1 MAKSLVYLRRHKL
14 KLLMLLVLCSI
25 VCHLLILG
33 FSSANNSNSVLL
45 QTFSLT
51 RLDKRNGTSDSV
63 ASDYV
68 NDLRSSVA
76 SDYVNGLRS
85 WVASLNALLYTG
97 EWQNSFSFIYSNGG
111 SSPPGVTDENN
122 RYVMVLPFS
131 KIEEKAFN
139 HLAEDD
145 KLSLLKLYEFLDVM
159 VDFDGATCLQ
169 PSTEHKRADHELH
182 QEKLYN
188 QMKDSLESSWCR
200 FITKKWSLHI
210 KNTGPVLNTR
220 LERKTSTNGS
230 SSNKFSFPDLANG
243 ILIVYQVCNVAQGPF
258 VMRGDVFHRYGGLL
272 NGFGRMALLEFFVRS
287 KGELKI
293 AKLSNCSWTHE
304 IARVDRGTLEG
315 SNDVP
320 EYAAFGNKFNI
331 LRIVTNNRIEWTTC
345 VSNWK
350 LCPEKPYVKPTELSS
365 VAAPICCGIVL
376 FQMLK
381 DITWALTQLGVDYR
395 VIYGTLLGAVRSQ
408 TVIPWTCDVDIAL
421 TKADYGNSSTYSSI
435 AELLRT
441 KGSHYYLGISY
452 MGMPRG
458 HMLMAP
464 YIEVDTAS
472 LFDGPDDLEGNN
484 LLFSSDIEQAVQGML
499 PVSSGWRERR
509 YVDFYISPSVWLNGS
524 AFATINNEQFVT
536 LKDIDYELTNWYGK
550 GYLQPAHGREWFGC
564 SD

>member
-1 MAKSLVYLRRHKL
+1 MAKLSVYLTRHKL
-14 KLLMLLVLCSI
+14 KLLMLLLLCSGI
-25 VCHLLILG
+25 CHLLILV
-33 FSSANNSNSVLL
+33 FSSTNSSNSVLL

-51 RLDKRNGTSDSV
+51 TLDKRNGTSDSV

-68 NDLRSSVA
+68 D
-76 SDYVNGLRS
+76 DLRS
-85 WVASLNALLYTG
+85 WVASLNASLYTG
-97 EWQNSFSFIYSNGG
+97 EWQNTFSFIYSNGG
-111 SSPPGVTDENN
+111 SSSPGVTDENN
-122 RYVMVLPFS
+122 SYVMVLPFS
-131 KIEEKAFN
+131 KTEEKAFN
-139 HLAEDD
+139 DLAEDD
-145 KLSLLKLYEFLDVM
+145 KLSLLTLYEFLDVT
-159 VDFDGATCLQ
+159 VRFDGATCLQ
-169 PSTEHKRADHELH
+169 PLTEHKRADHELH

-188 QMKDSLESSWCR
+188 KMKDSLESSWCR
-200 FITKKWSLHI
+200 FITKEWSLHI

-220 LERKTSTNGS
+220 LESKTSTNGS
-230 SSNKFSFPDLANG
+230 SPNKFSFSDFANG
-243 ILIVYQVCNVAQGPF
+243 ILIVYQVCNIAQGPF
-258 VMRGDVFHRYGGLL
+258 VMRGDVFHRIGGLH

-293 AKLSNCSWTHE
+293 AKLSNCRWTHG

-315 SNDVP
+315 SNDVT

-464 YIEVDTAS
+464 YIEVDTTPF
-472 LFDGPDDLEGNN
+472 FDGPDDLEGNN

-499 PVSSGWRERR
+499 PVLSGWRERR

-524 AFATINNEQFVT
+524 ALAVINNEQFVT

-550 GYLQPAHGREWFGC
+550 GYLQPAHRGEWFGC
-564 SD
+564 LD

>member
-1 MAKSLVYLRRHKL
+1 MAKLSVYLTRHKL
-14 KLLMLLVLCSI
+14 KLLMLLLLCSGI
-25 VCHLLILG
+25 CHLLILV
-33 FSSANNSNSVLL
+33 FSSTNSSNSVLL

-51 RLDKRNGTSDSV
+51 TLDKRNGTSDSV

-68 NDLRSSVA
+68 NDLRS
-76 SDYVNGLRS
+76 
-85 WVASLNALLYTG
+85 WVASLNASLYTG
-97 EWQNSFSFIYSNGG
+97 EWQNTFSFIYSNGG

-122 RYVMVLPFS
+122 SYVMVLPFS
-131 KIEEKAFN
+131 KTEEKAFN
-139 HLAEDD
+139 DLAEDD
-145 KLSLLKLYEFLDVM
+145 KLSLLTLYEFLDVT
-159 VDFDGATCLQ
+159 VRFDGATCLQ
-169 PSTEHKRADHELH
+169 PLTEHKRADHELH
-182 QEKLYN
+182 QEKLDN

-200 FITKKWSLHI
+200 FITKEWSLHI

-220 LERKTSTNGS
+220 LESKTSTNGS
-230 SSNKFSFPDLANG
+230 SPNKFSFSDFANG
-243 ILIVYQVCNVAQGPF
+243 ILIVYQVCNIAQGPF
-258 VMRGDVFHRYGGLL
+258 VMRGDVFHRIGGLH

-293 AKLSNCSWTHE
+293 AKLSNCRWTHG

-315 SNDVP
+315 SNDVT

-452 MGMPRG
+452 MGIPRA

-464 YIEVDTAS
+464 YIEVDTTPF
-472 LFDGPDDLEGNN
+472 FDGPDDLEGNN
-484 LLFSSDIEQAVQGML
+484 LLFSSDIEEAIQDML
-499 PVSSGWRERR
+499 PVLSGWRERR

-524 AFATINNEQFVT
+524 ALAVINNEQFVT

-550 GYLQPAHGREWFGC
+550 GYLQPAHRGEWFGC
-564 SD
+564 LD

>member
-1 MAKSLVYLRRHKL
+1 MAKLSVYLTRHKL
-14 KLLMLLVLCSI
+14 KLLMLLLLCSGI
-25 VCHLLILG
+25 CHLLILV
-33 FSSANNSNSVLL
+33 FSSTNSSNSVLL

-51 RLDKRNGTSDSV
+51 TLDKRNGTSDSV

-68 NDLRSSVA
+68 NDLRS
-76 SDYVNGLRS
+76 
-85 WVASLNALLYTG
+85 WVASLNASLYTG
-97 EWQNSFSFIYSNGG
+97 EWQNTFSFIYSNGG

-122 RYVMVLPFS
+122 SYVMVLPFS
-131 KIEEKAFN
+131 KTEEKAFN
-139 HLAEDD
+139 DLAEDD
-145 KLSLLKLYEFLDVM
+145 KLSLLTLYEFLDVM

-169 PSTEHKRADHELH
+169 PLTEHKRADHELH

-220 LERKTSTNGS
+220 LESKTSTNGS
-230 SSNKFSFPDLANG
+230 SPNKFSFSDFANG
-243 ILIVYQVCNVAQGPF
+243 ILIVYQVCNIAQGPF
-258 VMRGDVFHRYGGLL
+258 VMRGDVFHRIGGLH

-293 AKLSNCSWTHE
+293 AKLSNCRWTRE
-304 IARVDRGTLEG
+304 IARLDRGTLEG
-315 SNDVP
+315 SNDVT

-464 YIEVDTAS
+464 YIEVDTTPF
-472 LFDGPDDLEGNN
+472 FDGPDDLEGKN
-484 LLFSSDIEQAVQGML
+484 LLFSSDIEEAIQDML

-524 AFATINNEQFVT
+524 ALAVINNEQFVT

-550 GYLQPAHGREWFGC
+550 GYLQPAHRGEWFGC
-564 SD
+564 LD

>member
-1 MAKSLVYLRRHKL
+1 MAKLSVYLTRHKL
-14 KLLMLLVLCSI
+14 KLLMLLLLCSGI
-25 VCHLLILG
+25 CHLLILV
-33 FSSANNSNSVLL
+33 FSSTNSSNSVLL

-51 RLDKRNGTSDSV
+51 TLDKRNGTSDSV

-68 NDLRSSVA
+68 NDLRS
-76 SDYVNGLRS
+76 
-85 WVASLNALLYTG
+85 WVASLNASLYTG
-97 EWQNSFSFIYSNGG
+97 EWQNTFSFIYSNGG
-111 SSPPGVTDENN
+111 SSPAGVTDENN
-122 RYVMVLPFS
+122 SYVMVLPFS
-131 KIEEKAFN
+131 KTEEKAFN
-139 HLAEDD
+139 DLAEDD
-145 KLSLLKLYEFLDVM
+145 KLSLLTLYEFLDVM
-159 VDFDGATCLQ
+159 VRFDGATCLQ
-169 PSTEHKRADHELH
+169 PLTEHKRADHELH

-188 QMKDSLESSWCR
+188 QKKDSLESSWCR

-220 LERKTSTNGS
+220 LESKTSTNGS
-230 SSNKFSFPDLANG
+230 SPNKFSFSDFANG
-243 ILIVYQVCNVAQGPF
+243 ILIVYQVCNIAQGPF
-258 VMRGDVFHRYGGLL
+258 VMRGDVFHRIGGLH

-293 AKLSNCSWTHE
+293 AKLSNCRWTRE

-315 SNDVP
+315 SNDVT

-464 YIEVDTAS
+464 YIEVDTTPF
-472 LFDGPDDLEGNN
+472 FDGPDDLEGNN
-484 LLFSSDIEQAVQGML
+484 LLFSSDIEEAVQDML

-524 AFATINNEQFVT
+524 ALAVINNEQFVT

-550 GYLQPAHGREWFGC
+550 GYLQPAHRGEWFGC
-564 SD
+564 LD

>member
-1 MAKSLVYLRRHKL
+1 MAKLSVYFTRHKL
-14 KLLMLLVLCSI
+14 KLLMLLLLCSGI
-25 VCHLLILG
+25 CHLLILV
-33 FSSANNSNSVLL
+33 FSSTNSSNSVLL

-51 RLDKRNGTSDSV
+51 TLDKRNGTSDSV

-68 NDLRSSVA
+68 NDLRS
-76 SDYVNGLRS
+76 
-85 WVASLNALLYTG
+85 WVASLNASLYTG
-97 EWQNSFSFIYSNGG
+97 EWQNTFSFIYSNGG

-122 RYVMVLPFS
+122 SYVMVLPFS
-131 KIEEKAFN
+131 KTEEKAFN
-139 HLAEDD
+139 DLAEDD
-145 KLSLLKLYEFLDVM
+145 KLSLLTLYEFLDVM

-169 PSTEHKRADHELH
+169 PLTEHKRADHELH

-220 LERKTSTNGS
+220 LESKTSTNGS
-230 SSNKFSFPDLANG
+230 SPNKFSFSDFANG
-243 ILIVYQVCNVAQGPF
+243 ILIVYQVCNIAQGPF
-258 VMRGDVFHRYGGLL
+258 VMRGDVFHRIGGLH

-293 AKLSNCSWTHE
+293 AKLSNCRWTRE

-315 SNDVP
+315 SNDVT

-464 YIEVDTAS
+464 YIEVDTTPF
-472 LFDGPDDLEGNN
+472 FDGPDDLEGNN
-484 LLFSSDIEQAVQGML
+484 LLFSSDIEEAIQDML

-524 AFATINNEQFVT
+524 ALAVINNEQFVT

-550 GYLQPAHGREWFGC
+550 GYLQPAHRGEWFGC
-564 SD
+564 LD

>member
-1 MAKSLVYLRRHKL
+1 
-14 KLLMLLVLCSI
+14 
-25 VCHLLILG
+25 
-33 FSSANNSNSVLL
+33 
-45 QTFSLT
+45 
-51 RLDKRNGTSDSV
+51 
-63 ASDYV
+63 
-68 NDLRSSVA
+68 
-76 SDYVNGLRS
+76 
-85 WVASLNALLYTG
+85 
-97 EWQNSFSFIYSNGG
+97 
-111 SSPPGVTDENN
+111 
-122 RYVMVLPFS
+122 
-131 KIEEKAFN
+131 
-139 HLAEDD
+139 
-145 KLSLLKLYEFLDVM
+145 
-159 VDFDGATCLQ
+159 
-169 PSTEHKRADHELH
+169 
-182 QEKLYN
+182 
-188 QMKDSLESSWCR
+188 MKDSPESSWCR

-210 KNTGPVLNTR
+210 KNTGPVLKTH
-220 LERKTSTNGS
+220 LQSTTSTNGS
-230 SSNKFSFPDLANG
+230 SSKKFSFSVLANS
-243 ILIVYQVCNVAQGPF
+243 ILIVYQVCNIAQGPF
-258 VMRGDVFHRYGGLL
+258 VMRSGLFHRSGGLL

-293 AKLSNCSWTHE
+293 AKLSNCRWTRE

-331 LRIVTNNRIEWTTC
+331 LRIITNNRIEWTTC

-365 VAAPICCGIVL
+365 VAAPICCGTVL

-464 YIEVDTAS
+464 YIEVDTTPF
-472 LFDGPDDLEGNN
+472 FDGPDDLEGSN
-484 LLFSSDIEQAVQGML
+484 LLFSSDIEEAVQGML

-524 AFATINNEQFVT
+524 ALAVINNEQFVT

-550 GYLQPAHGREWFGC
+550 GYLQPAQRGE
-564 SD
+564 

>member
-1 MAKSLVYLRRHKL
+1 MAKLSVYLTRHKL
-14 KLLMLLVLCSI
+14 KLLMLLLLCSGI
-25 VCHLLILG
+25 CHLLILV
-33 FSSANNSNSVLL
+33 FSSTNSSNSVLL

-51 RLDKRNGTSDSV
+51 TLDKRNGTSDSV

-68 NDLRSSVA
+68 NDLRS
-76 SDYVNGLRS
+76 
-85 WVASLNALLYTG
+85 WVASLNASLYTG
-97 EWQNSFSFIYSNGG
+97 EWQNTFSFIYSNGG

-122 RYVMVLPFS
+122 SYVMVLPFS
-131 KIEEKAFN
+131 KTEEKAFN
-139 HLAEDD
+139 DLAEDD
-145 KLSLLKLYEFLDVM
+145 KLSLLTLYEFLDVM

-220 LERKTSTNGS
+220 LESKTSTNGS
-230 SSNKFSFPDLANG
+230 SPNKFSFSDFANG
-243 ILIVYQVCNVAQGPF
+243 ILIVYQVCNIAQGPF
-258 VMRGDVFHRYGGLL
+258 VMRGDVFHRIGGLH

-293 AKLSNCSWTHE
+293 AKLSNCRWTRE

-315 SNDVP
+315 SNDVT

-464 YIEVDTAS
+464 YIEVDTTPF
-472 LFDGPDDLEGNN
+472 FDGPDDLEGNN
-484 LLFSSDIEQAVQGML
+484 LLFSSDIEEAVQGML

-524 AFATINNEQFVT
+524 TLAMINNEQFVT

-550 GYLQPAHGREWFGC
+550 GYLQPAHRGEWFGC
-564 SD
+564 LD

>member
-1 MAKSLVYLRRHKL
+1 M
-14 KLLMLLVLCSI
+14 SI
-25 VCHLLILG
+25 YY
-33 FSSANNSNSVLL
+33 
-45 QTFSLT
+45 
-51 RLDKRNGTSDSV
+51 K
-63 ASDYV
+63 
-68 NDLRSSVA
+68 
-76 SDYVNGLRS
+76 
-85 WVASLNALLYTG
+85 
-97 EWQNSFSFIYSNGG
+97 EM
-111 SSPPGVTDENN
+111 E
-122 RYVMVLPFS
+122 
-131 KIEEKAFN
+131 
-139 HLAEDD
+139 
-145 KLSLLKLYEFLDVM
+145 
-159 VDFDGATCLQ
+159 
-169 PSTEHKRADHELH
+169 PSYKEV
-182 QEKLYN
+182 
-188 QMKDSLESSWCR
+188 
-200 FITKKWSLHI
+200 
-210 KNTGPVLNTR
+210 GPVLKTH
-220 LERKTSTNGS
+220 LQSTTSTNGS
-230 SSNKFSFPDLANG
+230 SSNKFSFSVLANS
-243 ILIVYQVCNVAQGPF
+243 ILIVYQVCNIAQGPF
-258 VMRGDVFHRYGGLL
+258 VMRSGFFHRSGGLL

-293 AKLSNCSWTHE
+293 AKLSNCWWTRE

-315 SNDVP
+315 SNDVT

-421 TKADYGNSSTYSSI
+421 TKADY
-435 AELLRT
+435 
-441 KGSHYYLGISY
+441 YYLGISY

-464 YIEVDTAS
+464 YIEVDTTPF
-472 LFDGPDDLEGNN
+472 FDGPDDLEGNN
-484 LLFSSDIEQAVQGML
+484 LLFSSDIEEAIQDML

-524 AFATINNEQFVT
+524 ALAVINNEQFVT

-550 GYLQPAHGREWFGC
+550 GYLQPAQRGEWFGC
-564 SD
+564 LD

>member
-1 MAKSLVYLRRHKL
+1 MAKSSVYLRRHKL
-14 KLLMLLVLCSI
+14 KLLMFLLLCAG
-25 VCHLLILG
+25 VCYLLILVLNTT
-33 FSSANNSNSVLL
+33 SSSNSV
-45 QTFSLT
+45 
-51 RLDKRNGTSDSV
+51 
-63 ASDYV
+63 
-68 NDLRSSVA
+68 
-76 SDYVNGLRS
+76 
-85 WVASLNALLYTG
+85 TG
-97 EWQNSFSFIYSNGG
+97 
-111 SSPPGVTDENN
+111 ENN

-131 KIEEKAFN
+131 KTEEKA
-139 HLAEDD
+139 LKDSAEDD
-145 KLSLLKLYEFLDVM
+145 KLSLLTLYEFLDVM

-220 LERKTSTNGS
+220 LESKTSTNGS
-230 SSNKFSFPDLANG
+230 SPNKFSFSDFANG
-243 ILIVYQVCNVAQGPF
+243 ILIVYQVCNIAQGPF
-258 VMRGDVFHRYGGLL
+258 VMRGDVFHRIGGLL

-293 AKLSNCSWTHE
+293 AKLSNCRWTRE

-315 SNDVP
+315 SNDVT

-464 YIEVDTAS
+464 YIEVDTTPF
-472 LFDGPDDLEGNN
+472 FDDPDDLEGSN
-484 LLFSSDIEQAVQGML
+484 LLVSSDIEEAVQGML

-524 AFATINNEQFVT
+524 ALAMINNEQFVT

-550 GYLQPAHGREWFGC
+550 GYLQPAQRGEWFGC
-564 SD
+564 LD

>member
-1 MAKSLVYLRRHKL
+1 M
-14 KLLMLLVLCSI
+14 
-25 VCHLLILG
+25 
-33 FSSANNSNSVLL
+33 
-45 QTFSLT
+45 
-51 RLDKRNGTSDSV
+51 
-63 ASDYV
+63 
-68 NDLRSSVA
+68 
-76 SDYVNGLRS
+76 
-85 WVASLNALLYTG
+85 
-97 EWQNSFSFIYSNGG
+97 
-111 SSPPGVTDENN
+111 
-122 RYVMVLPFS
+122 
-131 KIEEKAFN
+131 
-139 HLAEDD
+139 AEDD
-145 KLSLLKLYEFLDVM
+145 KLSLLTLYEFLDVT
-159 VDFDGATCLQ
+159 VRFDGATCLQ
-169 PSTEHKRADHELH
+169 PLTEHKRADHELH

-200 FITKKWSLHI
+200 FITKEWSLHI

-220 LERKTSTNGS
+220 LESKTSTNGS
-230 SSNKFSFPDLANG
+230 SPNKFSFSDFANG
-243 ILIVYQVCNVAQGPF
+243 ILIVYQVCNIAQGPF
-258 VMRGDVFHRYGGLL
+258 VMRGDVFHRIGGLH

-293 AKLSNCSWTHE
+293 AKLSNCRWTHG

-464 YIEVDTAS
+464 YIEVDTTPF
-472 LFDGPDDLEGNN
+472 FDGPDDLEGNN

-499 PVSSGWRERR
+499 PVLSGWRERR

-524 AFATINNEQFVT
+524 ALAVINNEQFVT

-550 GYLQPAHGREWFGC
+550 GYLQPAHRGEWFGC
-564 SD
+564 LD

>member
-1 MAKSLVYLRRHKL
+1 MAKSSVYLRRHKL
-14 KLLMLLVLCSI
+14 KLLMFLLVCAG
-25 VCHLLILG
+25 VCYLLILVLNTT
-33 FSSANNSNSVLL
+33 SSSNSV
-45 QTFSLT
+45 
-51 RLDKRNGTSDSV
+51 
-63 ASDYV
+63 
-68 NDLRSSVA
+68 
-76 SDYVNGLRS
+76 
-85 WVASLNALLYTG
+85 TG
-97 EWQNSFSFIYSNGG
+97 
-111 SSPPGVTDENN
+111 ENN

-131 KIEEKAFN
+131 KTEEKA
-139 HLAEDD
+139 LKDSAEDD
-145 KLSLLKLYEFLDVM
+145 KLSLLTLYEFLDVM
-159 VDFDGATCLQ
+159 VRFDGATCLQ
-169 PSTEHKRADHELH
+169 PLTEHKRADHELH

-188 QMKDSLESSWCR
+188 QKKDSLESSWCR

-220 LERKTSTNGS
+220 LESKTSTNGS
-230 SSNKFSFPDLANG
+230 SPNKFSFSDFANG
-243 ILIVYQVCNVAQGPF
+243 ILIVYQVCNIAQGPF
-258 VMRGDVFHRYGGLL
+258 VMRGDVFHRIGGLH

-293 AKLSNCSWTHE
+293 AKLSNCRWTHG

-464 YIEVDTAS
+464 YIEVDTTPF
-472 LFDGPDDLEGNN
+472 FDGPDDLEGNN

-524 AFATINNEQFVT
+524 ALAMINNEQFVT

-550 GYLQPAHGREWFGC
+550 GYLQPAQRGEWFGC
-564 SD
+564 LD